1 MNKGILL
8 AIASSTL
15 VAAPVLSGAEAGENY
30 AKYCA
35 SCHGKDG
42 AGHTK
47 AGRLLKVR
55 DLTDAAVQKSFTD
68 AVAIKDLT
76 EGLQDKDGNVQ
87 MKPMKDKLSDDEI
100 KAVVAYVRTLAK

>member
-1 MNKGILL
+1 MKKSILL
-8 AIASSTL
+8 AIASSAL
-15 VAAPVLSGAEAGENY
+15 VAAPVMFGAEAADNY

-55 DLTDAAVQKSFTD
+55 DLTDAQVQKTFTD
-68 AVAIKDLT
+68 ADAIKDLT
-76 EGLQDKDGNVQ
+76 DGMKDKDGNVQ
-87 MKPMKDKLSDDEI
+87 MKPMGDKLSADEI

>member
-1 MNKGILL
+1 MKNAILIT
-8 AIASSTL
+8 IASSAL
-15 VAAPVLSGAEAGENY
+15 VAAPLALGGDAADNY
-30 AKYCA
+30 AHYCA

-55 DLTDAAVQKSFTD
+55 DLTDAQVQKSFTD
-68 AVAIKDLT
+68 EAAVKDLT
-76 EGLQDKDGNVQ
+76 DGLTDKDGNVQ
-87 MKPMKDKLSDDEI
+87 MKPVKGKLTDDEI